1 MSMGRAGGDD
11 MSVPQQLL
19 TLLIEDLAKKLV
31 RDYLAEKS
39 ALDSAESLICSNRV
53 PLPPIDKVA

>member
-1 MSMGRAGGDD
+1 